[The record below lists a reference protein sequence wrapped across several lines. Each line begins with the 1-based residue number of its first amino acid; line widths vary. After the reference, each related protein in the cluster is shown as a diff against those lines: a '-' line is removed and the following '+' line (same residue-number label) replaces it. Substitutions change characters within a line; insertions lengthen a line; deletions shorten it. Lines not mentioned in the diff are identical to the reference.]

1 MFENLLSVYRVLT
14 QHIPLANLLLSSQ
27 PHGRAWKVL
36 DKRLL
41 VEEVIP
47 KYFGQTKFP
56 SFTRQLSGWG
66 FKRLL
71 GAGPDFGCYYH
82 ECFLRGQP
90 LLTHLMR
97 RNSPG
102 TGRGRSAPNALGEPD
117 FYAIAKRF
125 PLRAEKPVSSSTE
138 TNAQESVLSQ
148 EVAIS
153 SSLPLDHVNHA
164 APAASSTPRD
174 EISTNQSN
182 VQSGSHCNDET
193 GRMCTTMLYSHHY
206 LGAAGNLQGQVESQ
220 GRNQGGLVGNS
231 NQQRYQGY
239 HVQHPFPSSHL
250 LDSHFYGDQLVL
262 HQMNSMN
269 QQESIN
275 NQHQQRQLQDQPQ
288 SRQRASTSTTA
299 ISLPNSSSQNSW
311 FETIVAADSSN
322 QLPMSSTQGQS
333 FDFTASSFEDSTRR
347 SALDPSGAFWG
358 YNRKT

>member
-1 MFENLLSVYRVLT
+1 MYSSPN
-14 QHIPLANLLLSSQ
+14 IPLANVLLSSQ

-90 LLTHLMR
+90 RLTHLMR
-97 RNSPG
+97 RIAPG

-117 FYAIAKRF
+117 FYAISKRF
-125 PLRAEKPVSSSTE
+125 PLREEKSVNSSTE
-138 TNAQESVLSQ
+138 TNAQESICSQ
-148 EVAIS
+148 EAAIS
-153 SSLPLDHVNHA
+153 SSLPLDHT
-164 APAASSTPRD
+164 APAALSTPRD
-174 EISTNQSN
+174 VISANQSN
-182 VQSGSHCNDET
+182 VQSGSHSMGKTDDET
-193 GRMCTTMLYSHHY
+193 GRMYTTTHSHHY
-206 LGAAGNLQGQVESQ
+206 LGGAGSLHGQVESQ
-220 GRNQGGLVGNS
+220 GRKQGGLAGNN

-239 HVQHPFPSSHL
+239 QVQHPFPSHL
-250 LDSHFYGDQLVL
+250 LDSHFYGDPLVL
-262 HQMNSMN
+262 HQMNASIN
-269 QQESIN
+269 PSSQHQQESISD
-275 NQHQQRQLQDQPQ
+275 QHQQRQLQHQQQP
-288 SRQRASTSTTA
+288 RQRASTSTAA

-333 FDFTASSFEDSTRR
+333 FDNASLFEDSTHH
-347 SALDPSGAFWG
+347 SALDPNGAFWG